1 MEGSGALF
9 GRGLGRV
16 LGEVWRLWRPR
27 GSFFG
32 IVFSCLYLG
41 WFWQVVLEASGLDFG
56 SILGCFGRILGG
68 FWEGLESVFGG
79 ELILNLNVEL
89 ISNRSAC
96 ESANVGEL
104 ARVPVQ
110 NQFHV

>member
-27 GSFFG
+27 GSIFG

-41 WFWQVVLEASGLDFG
+41 WTSKALLEGSGLDFA
-56 SILGCFGRILGG
+56 SILGGLGGILGG
-68 FWEGLESVFGG
+68 IWPGFDSDFKGFWVILDFSCGLAGSMACFCLLGPAWACFG
-79 ELILNLNVEL
+79 
-89 ISNRSAC
+89 
-96 ESANVGEL
+96 
-104 ARVPVQ
+104 
-110 NQFHV
+110 